1 MYGSEVACL
10 RACLSCLSVCL
21 SVCLYVCLYVC
32 VCVCLCAC
40 VCVRVWVGGRDREC
54 LCARTDIEFCPLGI
68 RVRALFPC
76 LSFPSEN
83 TRTPI
88 PFTHAHTHTHPH
100 TLTHTCTYTASALP
114 KSVNQHSQKSNS
126 AKSLT
131 VDNLSAFHEPS
142 ISETTSSESKKSCL
156 PGDFPKKK
164 SALRLVY
171 TVHLAVS

>member
-1 MYGSEVACL
+1 LLVCV
-10 RACLSCLSVCL
+10 RVCVCLSVCL
-21 SVCLYVCLYVC
+21 SVCLCVC
-32 VCVCLCAC
+32 VCVRAC
-40 VCVRVWVGGRDREC
+40 VWVRVGVGGRDREC
-54 LCARTDIEFCPLGI
+54 LCVRTGIEFCPSST

-88 PFTHAHTHTHPH
+88 PCTHAHTHTHPH
-100 TLTHTCTYTASALP
+100 TLTHTCTYTTSALP

-142 ISETTSSESKKSCL
+142 ISETTSSESQKSCL
-156 PGDFPKKK
+156 PGDFPKKNQ
-164 SALRLVY
+164 LQGVY
-171 TVHLAVS
+171 STFSSELTCENI